1 MAAQE
6 SFTLLRTLLRT
17 LGLSAEAI
25 DDIVARIADFLGGR
39 DQKGAPIE
47 YPYVKRDDF
56 LSPIALTVSM

>member
-39 DQKGAPIE
+39 DQKGAPVK

-56 LSPIALTVSM
+56 LQQSH